1 MCFQLLAW
9 LKLRERTKKGH
20 GKGGFGSDSGLC
32 ESVQQQVA
40 EIMFRLIKVKSE
52 CAVVGDNY

>member
-1 MCFQLLAW
+1 MALPEVCLHVNVFPTTYFTW
-9 LKLRERTKKGH
+9 LKLRERSKKGH

-40 EIMFRLIKVKSE
+40 EIML
-52 CAVVGDNY
+52 D